1 MLFEPP
7 SFGRRA
13 FLGLRDILLVPSS
26 PHACAIA
33 CKNAQIELKSKP
45 KSGGSG
51 GNATEVMKGERL
63 RKTETTMFMK
73 EHASL
78 WICGRK
84 AALNCRVVL
93 LTVLFYFA
101 IRRSYFLSL
110 DITPALLL
118 LPPIIQ
124 NGSLA
129 FSPQIH
135 ATRPAGGLFQ
145 PRIGQGRYLACQF
158 QRKWPR
164 FRTRLPLTGVGVV
177 VAKEKTGKS
186 LAPLRSL
193 CTFAH
198 AAAFSHS
205 FLKKGT
211 LSGFVI
217 VQRCNAFKIRIF
229 LFTQVIIPLTNR
241 TAFTTPPLA
250 RSYYEKANYV

>member
-1 MLFEPP
+1 MFLELAALMLFEPP

-73 EHASL
+73 ERASL

-110 DITPALLL
+110 DITSALLL
-118 LPPIIQ
+118 LPLSSKTAPWLSPRKFTRHAPPAASFSLELAKVGIWLANFSE
-124 NGSLA
+124 NGLD
-129 FSPQIH
+129 
-135 ATRPAGGLFQ
+135 
-145 PRIGQGRYLACQF
+145 
-158 QRKWPR
+158 
-164 FRTRLPLTGVGVV
+164 
-177 VAKEKTGKS
+177 
-186 LAPLRSL
+186 
-193 CTFAH
+193 FARVYH
-198 AAAFSHS
+198 
-205 FLKKGT
+205 
-211 LSGFVI
+211 
-217 VQRCNAFKIRIF
+217 
-229 LFTQVIIPLTNR
+229 
-241 TAFTTPPLA
+241 
-250 RSYYEKANYV
+250 